1 MLRCSFNECKEGYV
15 RKEIILAMGA
25 LLLLAGCGTQDKGA
39 GIPVGPKW
47 KGEPYRLAFDTKA
60 GKPGPTGIIIPPISY
75 TANPDALETR
85 ALLVL
90 RVSASAADKEPV
102 DELLIGNAVDIR
114 GEDGTIPGD
123 YLDAAKKGLSDYLD
137 AHCLNGKVNL
147 RLALARS
154 SLNPHASMAET
165 DNKRLSDW
173 MPLEFVYKNP
183 HAKCK

>member
-1 MLRCSFNECKEGYV
+1 M
-15 RKEIILAMGA
+15 RKGMILAVGG
-25 LLLLAGCGTQDKGA
+25 LLLLAGCGSQDKGA

-60 GKPGPTGIIIPPISY
+60 AKPGPTGINIPPISY
-75 TANPDALETR
+75 TANPDALESR
-85 ALLVL
+85 ALLVMHMI
-90 RVSASAADKEPV
+90 VTGAGKDPV

-114 GEDGTIPGD
+114 GENGTIRGD
-123 YLDAAKKGLSDYLD
+123 YLDAAKKGLSDYLE

-147 RLALARS
+147 GVALARS
-154 SLNPHASMAET
+154 SLNPHASVAET

-183 HAKCK
+183 HSKCK